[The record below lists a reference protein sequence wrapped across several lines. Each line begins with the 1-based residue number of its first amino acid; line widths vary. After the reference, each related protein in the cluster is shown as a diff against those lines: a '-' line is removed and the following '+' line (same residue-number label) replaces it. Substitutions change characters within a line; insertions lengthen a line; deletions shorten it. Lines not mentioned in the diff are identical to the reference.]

1 MPKVKSLNKHQKRAK
16 EMGEKR
22 VRGDEIWAYVELS
35 KSGDPEDR
43 LEAAKNLCPCHVKRR
58 IDEVWDALYRMM
70 EDSNVAVRRAAYHTL
85 EDGGKLVDPELRAI
99 FTRAR
104 AVETDRQVLGFLKE
118 FDAGKDKRERVEMN
132 ATMVSKYVVKGKC
145 DFCGETNVSVRTDF
159 NTEIPDG
166 GSRRLALLCKT
177 CDR

>member
-1 MPKVKSLNKHQKRAK
+1 
-16 EMGEKR
+16 MGEKC

-35 KSGDPEDR
+35 KSEDPEDR
-43 LEAAKNLCPCHVKRR
+43 LKAAKNLCPCHVKRR
-58 IDEVWDALYRMM
+58 INEVWDALYRMM
-70 EDSNVAVRRAAYHTL
+70 EDPEVAVRRASYNTF
-85 EDGGKLVDPELRAI
+85 EDGGKLDYPELRGI
-99 FTRAR
+99 FTRAW
-104 AVETDRQVLGFLKE
+104 ATETDRQVLGFLKE

-132 ATMVSKYVVKGKC
+132 ASMVSKYAVKSKC

-166 GSRRLALLCKT
+166 GSRRLALLCET